1 MSGSQP
7 EKLSRI
13 QREKR
18 SAIKQAALD
27 VFSIYGLRG
36 ATLDKIAQAAGLT
49 KPNILYYYASKDD
62 IYFDLLNGLLDDWVA
77 PLRKILKTGDPLH
90 EILNYMRAKLAMSRE
105 KPRESK
111 LFATEI
117 LHGAPL
123 TQDVLSTSLK
133 EILDEKVAIIG
144 FWITEGRL
152 APVNGYHLFFS
163 IWSMTQHYADFDVQV
178 KALLQEDEETLFKN
192 ADHYLT
198 AVLTR
203 TLCTD

>member
-7 EKLSRI
+7 KTLSRI

-36 ATLDKIAQAAGLT
+36 ATLDKIAQAADLT

-77 PLRKILKTGDPLH
+77 PLRKISKTGDPLH

-133 EILDEKVAIIG
+133 EILDEKVAIIE
-144 FWITEGRL
+144 FWIAEGRL

>member
-7 EKLSRI
+7 KTLSRI

-144 FWITEGRL
+144 FWIAEGRL

>member
-7 EKLSRI
+7 KTLSRI

-133 EILDEKVAIIG
+133 EILDEKVAIIE
-144 FWITEGRL
+144 FWIAEGRL

-178 KALLQEDEETLFKN
+178 KALLQG
-192 ADHYLT
+192 AQ
-198 AVLTR
+198 A
-203 TLCTD
+203 

>member
-7 EKLSRI
+7 KTLSRI

-18 SAIKQAALD
+18 SAIQQAALD

-77 PLRKILKTGDPLH
+77 PLRKISKTGDPLH

-133 EILDEKVAIIG
+133 EILDEKVAIIE
-144 FWITEGRL
+144 FWIAEGRL

>member
-7 EKLSRI
+7 KTLSRI
-13 QREKR
+13 QRE
-18 SAIKQAALD
+18 AALD

-77 PLRKILKTGDPLH
+77 PLRKISKTGDPLH

-133 EILDEKVAIIG
+133 EILDEKVAIIE
-144 FWITEGRL
+144 FWIAEGRL

>member
-1 MSGSQP
+1 
-7 EKLSRI
+7 
-13 QREKR
+13 
-18 SAIKQAALD
+18 
-27 VFSIYGLRG
+27 
-36 ATLDKIAQAAGLT
+36 
-49 KPNILYYYASKDD
+49 
-62 IYFDLLNGLLDDWVA
+62 
-77 PLRKILKTGDPLH
+77 
-90 EILNYMRAKLAMSRE
+90 MRAKLAMSRE

-133 EILDEKVAIIG
+133 EILDEKVAIIE
-144 FWITEGRL
+144 FWIAEGRL

>member
-77 PLRKILKTGDPLH
+77 PLRKISKTGDPLH
-90 EILNYMRAKLAMSRE
+90 EILNYTRAKLAMSRE

-133 EILDEKVAIIG
+133 EILDEKVAIIE
-144 FWITEGRL
+144 FWIAEGRL

>member
-7 EKLSRI
+7 KTLSRI

-18 SAIKQAALD
+18 SAIKLAALD

-77 PLRKILKTGDPLH
+77 PLRKISKTGDPLH

-133 EILDEKVAIIG
+133 EILDEKVAIIE
-144 FWITEGRL
+144 FWIAEGRL

>member
-7 EKLSRI
+7 KTLSRI

-36 ATLDKIAQAAGLT
+36 ATLDKIAQAADLT

-77 PLRKILKTGDPLH
+77 PLRKISKTGDPLH

-133 EILDEKVAIIG
+133 EILDKKVAIIE
-144 FWITEGRL
+144 FWIAEGRL

>member
-7 EKLSRI
+7 KTLSRI

-77 PLRKILKTGDPLH
+77 PLRKISKTGDPLH

-133 EILDEKVAIIG
+133 EILDEKVAISE
-144 FWITEGRL
+144 FWIAEGRL

>member
-7 EKLSRI
+7 KTLSRI

-77 PLRKILKTGDPLH
+77 PLRKISKTGDPLH
-90 EILNYMRAKLAMSRE
+90 EILNYMHAKLAMSRE

-133 EILDEKVAIIG
+133 EILDEKVAIIE
-144 FWITEGRL
+144 FWIAEGRL

>member
-7 EKLSRI
+7 KTLSRI

-77 PLRKILKTGDPLH
+77 PLRKISKTGDPLH

-133 EILDEKVAIIG
+133 EILDEKVAIIE
-144 FWITEGRL
+144 FWIAEGRL

>member
-77 PLRKILKTGDPLH
+77 PLRKISKTGDPLH

-133 EILDEKVAIIG
+133 EILDEKVAIIE
-144 FWITEGRL
+144 FWIAEGRL